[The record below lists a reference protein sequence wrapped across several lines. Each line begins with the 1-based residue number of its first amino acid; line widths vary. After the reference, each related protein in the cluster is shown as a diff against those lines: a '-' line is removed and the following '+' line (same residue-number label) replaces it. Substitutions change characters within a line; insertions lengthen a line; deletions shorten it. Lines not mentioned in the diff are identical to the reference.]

1 MDLLLFIISFIVSI
15 FLVFSAIIICIVISV
30 WFCYTSKYT
39 RNISYCLLALALIG
53 ILLTFAD
60 IPDKLINNIK
70 RIIKHLGGLI

>member
-15 FLVFSAIIICIVISV
+15 FLVFSAIILFIVIST
-30 WFCYTSKYT
+30 WFCYTCNYP